1 MKLLSVGYFISLLLV
16 SVFTCVLSNQDEVP
30 TSNDIEELDVS
41 SKPKFAISLGPNQNL
56 DKNSVAGEQC
66 EDLDICTDKSG
77 YEAIRT
83 LHRQLDDDANGNI
96 DLEESDEFLRD
107 ELQYENGYE
116 RHQGFHGNDKYI
128 NVDELWQAWKTSEV
142 HNWTVEETVEWLVSY
157 VDLPQYVNT
166 FQNHNVDGTKL
177 PRLAVN
183 SLNFMTIVLGI
194 KDPIHK
200 QKIALKAMD
209 VVLFGPPK
217 FRNYLKD
224 VLLVMCLVIAIGG
237 CWFAYVQHKYSQT
250 HLLKMVKD
258 MECLQNAEESLLEL
272 QRELDKARHAQE
284 IVAIEKENLERRLK
298 DEITTAK
305 LQACEKQELDYMKQ
319 GRVLQLEDELRDAQ
333 EDLKK
338 TKKMLESRPWAPPTD
353 LQNWLQL
360 THELELRYYNAKK
373 AAAEKQLAAAKEG
386 CEKLR
391 RKRSAF
397 MGAFRIA
404 HGGSI
409 DDVDNRILQAKAA
422 LCEITK
428 DLQERLYRW
437 RQIEMLCG
445 FPIVHNPGLLYL
457 ETVLKSHNIN
467 GSVGIPAFSGRR
479 GSTLAR
485 SSSEGTLMHDSPPPY
500 AAEVSAIQEL
510 IHNSAALFL
519 VPVPPACRDPLLTS
533 QTGNVSMLSTSLL
546 TSATPTKLSVV
557 NGSLSHYPPPP
568 PSYNT
573 NHRATLSRD
582 HTPEETVTKNLIS
595 HAEVNS
601 EEEAEEEEEDTD
613 RSLTPLSSL
622 SINGI
627 SEKHEFIIGDSPS
640 DTNSPT
646 NSNPVQNR
654 PLKNII
660 LEHQTD
666 KGVLVQSPSCQS
678 LSSQGDS
685 PPLVSNSSPAEGHK
699 KSLSDTIRQTFSS
712 NNVSKN
718 HTNHSSSSLEEE
730 CKKEKKKRQLF
741 SHLRKKKS

>member
-1 MKLLSVGYFISLLLV
+1 MSELWIFVRKSFVFNMKLLSIGYFISLLLV
-16 SVFTCVLSNQDEVP
+16 SVLTCVLSNQDEVP
-30 TSNDIEELDVS
+30 TSNDIDETDLS
-41 SKPKFAISLGPNQNL
+41 SKPKFSISLGLSQNS
-56 DKNSVAGEQC
+56 DKSLISGEQC
-66 EDLDICTDKSG
+66 EDLDFCTDKSG
-77 YEAIRT
+77 YEAIKT

-224 VLLVMCLVIAIGG
+224 VLLVMCLVVAIGG

-272 QRELDKARHAQE
+272 QKELDKARHAQE

-305 LQACEKQELDYMKQ
+305 QQACEKQELDHFKQ

-338 TKKMLESRPWAPPTD
+338 TKKMLETRSWAPPTD

-467 GSVGIPAFSGRR
+467 GSVGIPAYSGRR

-485 SSSEGTLMHDSPPPY
+485 SSSEGTLLRDSPPPY
-500 AAEVSAIQEL
+500 AAEVSA
-510 IHNSAALFL
+510 S
-519 VPVPPACRDPLLTS
+519 
-533 QTGNVSMLSTSLL
+533 
-546 TSATPTKLSVV
+546 
-557 NGSLSHYPPPP
+557 SLSRYPPPP

-573 NHRATLSRD
+573 DHRSIRD
-582 HTPEETVTKNLIS
+582 HTPEQTIQKNLIS
-595 HAEVNS
+595 HMEVNS
-601 EEEAEEEEEDTD
+601 EEEAEEEDEDTD
-613 RSLTPLSSL
+613 RSMTPLSSL
-622 SINGI
+622 SLNGI
-627 SEKHEFIIGDSPS
+627 SEKHEFIIGDSSLDINEPS
-640 DTNSPT
+640 

-654 PLKNII
+654 PIKSII
-660 LEHQTD
+660 LEEQSLSLE
-666 KGVLVQSPSCQS
+666 KSVLIQSPSCQS
-678 LSSQGDS
+678 LPNNGDS
-685 PPLVSNSSPAEGHK
+685 PNFTTSTPAQSHK
-699 KSLSDTIRQTFSS
+699 KSLPLSNTIRQTFSS
-712 NNVSKN
+712 GNMSKN
-718 HTNHSSSSLEEE
+718 HSNHSSSSLEEDT
-730 CKKEKKKRQLF
+730 KKEKKKRQLF
-741 SHLRKKKS
+741 PQLRKKKS

>member
-467 GSVGIPAFSGRR
+467 GSVGIPAFSGNSLAKKHDYNIITQYFCLLGR

-500 AAEVSAIQEL
+500 AAEVSA
-510 IHNSAALFL
+510 S
-519 VPVPPACRDPLLTS
+519 
-533 QTGNVSMLSTSLL
+533 
-546 TSATPTKLSVV
+546 
-557 NGSLSHYPPPP
+557 SLSHYPPPP